1 MLTYKYKDKGT
12 VIHRLSPWSKLGW
25 TASLVLQ
32 ALIFNHPVYLFLLF
46 LSTIPVVLVA
56 KLSKEWLALMK
67 FSFFLCAL
75 IVAVNALVS
84 QQGSHV
90 LLQAPFSAP
99 VIGNPRVTLEGL
111 GWGLGNSL
119 RLLVIISA
127 FTLLM
132 FAIHPDDLMLALAKL
147 RLPYKSLLISSL
159 SAKFVPILVE
169 DAKLIADVQRSRGL
183 ELDKG
188 GRLRKTKAYMAIG
201 IPLLSNS
208 LERAAGLAEAME
220 SRGFGSGKRTF
231 YREQKLTRLEVLAL
245 IASLLPGGFGLALH
259 FLGFGGYRYY
269 PVLQQVG
276 FAGEEVILL
285 PVWLLLLNSMLL
297 VALGGNALD

>member
-25 TASLVLQ
+25 MASLVLP
-32 ALIFNHPVYLFLLF
+32 ALFFNHPVYLLLLF

-56 KLSKEWLALMK
+56 KLSKEWAALMK
-67 FSFFLCAL
+67 FSLFLCML
-75 IVAVNALVS
+75 IIVVNALVS

-99 VIGNPRVTLEGL
+99 VIGNPRITLEGL

-127 FTLLM
+127 FTLLI

-147 RLPYKSLLISSL
+147 KLPYKSLLVSSL

-169 DAKLIADVQRSRGL
+169 DVKLIADVQRSRGL

-188 GRLRKTKAYMAIG
+188 GRLRKARGYMAIG

-220 SRGFGSGKRTF
+220 SRGFGSGKRTL
-231 YREQKLTRLEVLAL
+231 YKELKLTQLEVLAL
-245 IASLLPGGFGLALH
+245 IASLLPGGFGLTLH
-259 FLGFGGYRYY
+259 FLGFGRYQYY

-276 FAGEEVILL
+276 FTGKEVILL
-285 PVWLLLLNSMLL
+285 LLWLLLLNSMLL
-297 VALGGNALD
+297 VALRRARP